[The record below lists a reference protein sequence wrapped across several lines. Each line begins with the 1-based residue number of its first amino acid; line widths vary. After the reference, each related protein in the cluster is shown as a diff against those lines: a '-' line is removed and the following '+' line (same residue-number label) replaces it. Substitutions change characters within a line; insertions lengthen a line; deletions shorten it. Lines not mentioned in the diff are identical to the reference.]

1 MKLAKYLLAALAG
14 TALISYPALADQHEA
29 GEDAMEEVAEAVE
42 EAMEA
47 EEAEMEAAEEPAE
60 EAMEAEEEALEA
72 AEEALVSTA
81 TLYSLANQG
90 KLPGARRIGKRI
102 IIHRETFLRWLA
114 DGMGE

>member
-1 MKLAKYLLAALAG
+1 MVDVLDKPVG
-14 TALISYPALADQHEA
+14 MSI
-29 GEDAMEEVAEAVE
+29 AEA
-42 EAMEA
+42 ATQA
-47 EEAEMEAAEEPAE
+47 S
-60 EAMEAEEEALEA
+60 
-72 AEEALVSTA
+72 VSES

>member
-1 MKLAKYLLAALAG
+1 MVITKELSAG
-14 TALISYPALADQHEA
+14 MSI
-29 GEDAMEEVAEAVE
+29 
-42 EAMEA
+42 
-47 EEAEMEAAEEPAE
+47 
-60 EAMEAEEEALEA
+60 LEA
-72 AEEALVSTA
+72 AHQAHVSSA